1 MTTSTIERAYE
12 LARSG
17 RVPDLAML
25 KLRLKTD
32 GCRAVDASEPGTTPL
47 PPRPD
52 GVIRLS
58 PQAARTIDL
67 QTAEVDFGHVL
78 HHLERGSLGMR
89 LEMR

>member
-32 GCRAVDASEPGTTPL
+32 GCRAVDAL
-47 PPRPD
+47 LAPRS
-52 GVIRLS
+52 IR
-58 PQAARTIDL
+58 A
-67 QTAEVDFGHVL
+67 
-78 HHLERGSLGMR
+78 HLEAICAATFKPSEAAGKPSEAAGPPPQI
-89 LEMR
+89 

>member
-32 GCRAVDASEPGTTPL
+32 GCRAVDAL
-47 PPRPD
+47 LAPRS
-52 GVIRLS
+52 IR
-58 PQAARTIDL
+58 A
-67 QTAEVDFGHVL
+67 
-78 HHLERGSLGMR
+78 HLEAICAATFKPPEAAGSPPQI
-89 LEMR
+89 